1 MTDESFNISENWQS
15 PQDAPDALFRVDQV
29 LRSRS
34 SAATRTAAH
43 PSLAIASCSSPA
55 SFIETCGTITRCI
68 LSKNTVYKNISLRF
82 GEKIRT
88 F

>member
-55 SFIETCGTITRCI
+55 SFIETCGTISTDGT
-68 LSKNTVYKNISLRF
+68 L
-82 GEKIRT
+82 IRAEEEPEVLHAPPT
-88 F
+88 THMV